1 MKKQKYKL
9 LIIFLIFSCFLGFF
23 DAKFAIVS
31 DIIILCAIFKTINVQ
46 GCFRKI
52 MLFFVLFLLCS
63 VISCYIYEKQSFWL
77 SITNLDFIAFFPFL
91 SYFYMIKKR
100 NKQFTINDIEWN
112 IRIFYI
118 VIFFLFMIQ
127 YIILP
132 HQIIHLS
139 TFIEGEKRFTIYGQI
154 ITLIAYFYYLNR
166 YLITNRNK
174 YLFFLLPEL
183 LIVFIQGFRSYI
195 VVLIGVSILFL
206 LNVGKLKKIVVLALV
221 APILALLIIQLPIV
235 NNAIS
240 NMQNRQV
247 EDNFSNEDYIRV
259 RQFEYFTKEHFKS
272 PVEYL
277 FGSGFSNP
285 RSSYGKK
292 MLYLGGSSYENQTG
306 PIGGWRDWGLV
317 GLSWIIGLPCFLC
330 ILFCILKILLTKIPK
345 QYLYLKYFYIFILF
359 TSVTS
364 VEFYRWGSVFM
375 HGVLF
380 YLFEQ
385 IIKEKEYLLN
395 EKKNIICSK

>member
-1 MKKQKYKL
+1 M
-9 LIIFLIFSCFLGFF
+9 
-23 DAKFAIVS
+23 
-31 DIIILCAIFKTINVQ
+31 
-46 GCFRKI
+46 
-52 MLFFVLFLLCS
+52 LFLLCS

-100 NKQFTINDIEWN
+100 TKQFTINDIEWN

-118 VIFFLFMIQ
+118 VVFFLFMIQ

-132 HQIIHLS
+132 HQIIHLA

-206 LNVGKLKKIVVLALV
+206 LNAGKLKKIVALALIT
-221 APILALLIIQLPIV
+221 PILALLIIQIPIV

-259 RQFEYFTKEHFKS
+259 RQFEYFTTEHFKS

-285 RSSYGKK
+285 RSTYGKK
-292 MLYLGGSSYENQTG
+292 MLYLRGSSYENQTG

-345 QYLYLKYFYIFILF
+345 QYLYLKYFYLFILL

-364 VEFYRWGSVFM
+364 VEFYRWGSVFI

-385 IIKEKEYLLN
+385 IIKEKEYLLH

>member
-9 LIIFLIFSCFLGFF
+9 LIIFLIFSCFFGFF

-46 GCFRKI
+46 GYFKKI
-52 MLFFVLFLLCS
+52 MLFFMLFLLCS
-63 VISCYIYEKQSFWL
+63 VISCYIYEKQTFWL

-100 NKQFTINDIEWN
+100 NNQFTINDIEWN
-112 IRIFYI
+112 IKILYI
-118 VIFFLFMIQ
+118 IIFFLFMIQ

-132 HQIIHLS
+132 NKIMHLA
-139 TFIEGEKRFTIYGQI
+139 TFIEDEKRFTIYGQI
-154 ITLIAYFYYLNR
+154 ITLVAYFYYLNR
-166 YLITNRNK
+166 YLITNKNK
-174 YLFFLLPEL
+174 YLFLLIPEL

-195 VVLIGVSILFL
+195 VVLIVVSILFL
-206 LNVGKLKKIVVLALV
+206 LNVGKLKKMIAFALI
-221 APILALLIIQLPIV
+221 APILILLIIQVPIV

-259 RQFEYFTKEHFKS
+259 RQFQYFTTEHFKS

-285 RSSYGKK
+285 RSSYGKN
-292 MLYLGGSSYENQTG
+292 MLYLRGTTYENQTG

-317 GLSWIIGLPCFLC
+317 GLSWMIGLPCFLC
-330 ILFCILKILLTKIPK
+330 ILFCILKILQAKIPK
-345 QYLYLKYFYIFILF
+345 QYLYLKYFYLFILF

-364 VEFYRWGSVFM
+364 VEFYRWGSVFI

-385 IIKEKEYLLN
+385 ITKNNVALLN